1 MYSLHTVVG
10 LIAVDPC
17 SIACYRPFV
26 QPIQGA
32 HVLPFSIKQER
43 KSPWLQRASG
53 RLLGSQVLADA
64 LHRDRNCYEIL
75 DLLRLSVSPS
85 TPPSKG
91 GIFHPT
97 IWSAAK
103 FRETKN
109 VMTLLQIRTWFLKRR
124 WHEFASET
132 KPAVDMGCHPWG
144 CRSSTAL
151 FGFESHPNVRCCI
164 DTFLGF
170 GLREAFEL
178 SMYRSLPRAYLF
190 ILQLPEL
197 SPLGRSTAWLA
208 FVGSFKNH
216 ARPCHPRIAEE
227 HTVMTTAIL
236 GHCHE
241 TRGTKPSTDLVV
253 GIDNLLVS
261 SICETTD
268 ESCRQVTKVRPI
280 GCDSDKHNSNVL
292 PFQKLDSHD

>member
-32 HVLPFSIKQER
+32 HVLPSSIKQER

-75 DLLRLSVSPS
+75 DLLRLFVSPS

-109 VMTLLQIRTWFLKRR
+109 VITDKDLV
-124 WHEFASET
+124 SET
-132 KPAVDMGCHPWG
+132 TMARVRKRNQACSGHGLPSLGV
-144 CRSSTAL
+144 S
-151 FGFESHPNVRCCI
+151 FEHC
-164 DTFLGF
+164 
-170 GLREAFEL
+170 
-178 SMYRSLPRAYLF
+178 
-190 ILQLPEL
+190 
-197 SPLGRSTAWLA
+197 
-208 FVGSFKNH
+208 
-216 ARPCHPRIAEE
+216 
-227 HTVMTTAIL
+227 TTWI
-236 GHCHE
+236 
-241 TRGTKPSTDLVV
+241 
-253 GIDNLLVS
+253 
-261 SICETTD
+261 
-268 ESCRQVTKVRPI
+268 
-280 GCDSDKHNSNVL
+280 
-292 PFQKLDSHD
+292 